1 MHSSIR
7 IKLISIFAT
16 AILSFCFTSCKKNGQ
31 ISSSKPFVWGGTVS
45 HHALANDYIEDFFK
59 TLSNSRKIKTFF
71 IICPSHYNLSTY
83 EWSVSNDSWDLEN
96 GQKVYSDLKKTE
108 QVISYLDVN
117 YDPQVFTI
125 EHGISSLTPF
135 VNKYFPKAKIVAIA
149 VQGEPP
155 MNVEYATKLYESI
168 KPFFTEKKRKDNF
181 LLISSDFAHHG
192 NEEQTRIKDERS
204 ALFFNNLSQENW
216 ILCGCDN
223 RPGIYT
229 MSRFI
234 NKKTKVVYLK
244 HTTSYEICGEGEDDI
259 TSYYFSLLGDI

>member
-71 IICPSHYNLSTY
+71 IICPSHYGLSTY
-83 EWSVSNDSWDLEN
+83 EWSVAN
-96 GQKVYSDLKKTE
+96 GTWKTDDGKTVQTDLKKA
-108 QVISYLDVN
+108 QQIVSALNVDF
-117 YDPQVFTI
+117 DPQVFTI

-135 VNKYFPKAKIVAIA
+135 VNKYFPNAKIVAIA

-155 MNVEYATKLYESI
+155 MNVEYAKKIYEAI
-168 KPFFTEKKRKDNF
+168 KPFFTEKTRKDNF
-181 LLISSDFAHHG
+181 LLISSDFSHHG

-234 NKKTKVVYLK
+234 NEKTKVVYLK
-244 HTTSYEICGEGEDDI
+244 HTTSYEICGEGEEDI

>member
-16 AILSFCFTSCKKNGQ
+16 VILSFCFTSCKKNGQ

-71 IICPSHYNLSTY
+71 IICPSHYGLSTY
-83 EWSVSNDSWDLEN
+83 EWSVAN
-96 GQKVYSDLKKTE
+96 GTWKTDDGKTVQTDLKKA
-108 QVISYLDVN
+108 QQIASVLNVDF
-117 YDPQVFTI
+117 DPQVFTI
-125 EHGISSLTPF
+125 EHGISTLTPF
-135 VNKYFPKAKIVAIA
+135 IHQYFPEAKIVAIA
-149 VQGEPP
+149 VHGEPP
-155 MNVEYATKLYESI
+155 MNVEYANKLYNSI
-168 KPFFTEKKRKDNF
+168 KPFFTDKTRKDNF
-181 LLISSDFAHHG
+181 LMISTDFSHHG
-192 NEEQTRIKDERS
+192 NQEQTKIKDERS
-204 ALFFNNLSQENW
+204 ALFFNNLSKENW
-216 ILCGCDN
+216 IMCGCDN

-234 NKKTKVVYLK
+234 NEKTKVNYLK

>member
-16 AILSFCFTSCKKNGQ
+16 AILSFCFTSCKKNRQ

-71 IICPSHYNLSTY
+71 IICPSHYGLSTY
-83 EWSVSNDSWDLEN
+83 EWSVAN
-96 GQKVYSDLKKTE
+96 GTWKTDDGKTVQIDLKKA
-108 QVISYLDVN
+108 QQIVSALNVDF
-117 YDPQVFTI
+117 DPQVFTI

-135 VNKYFPKAKIVAIA
+135 VNKYFPNAKIVAIA

-168 KPFFTEKKRKDNF
+168 KSFFTEKKRKDNF
-181 LLISSDFAHHG
+181 LLISSDFSHHG

-223 RPGIYT
+223 RPGIYI

-234 NKKTKVVYLK
+234 NEKTKVVYLK
-244 HTTSYEICGEGEDDI
+244 HTTSYEICGEGEEDI
-259 TSYYFSLLGDI
+259 TSYYFSFLGDI